1 MGAGT
6 RRTPVQGV
14 TGFPGQG
21 AHELIAGWLQ
31 DKPASERWAVIVNG
45 LAGLGALGRF
55 AAPAE
60 GRVEVLQVSGCG
72 CCIAGPAF
80 ATTLGRL
87 LKRGPWDLVIL
98 DASGQAHAGAL
109 IERVQGVGQGAELAV
124 LPPILAL
131 DVTRAGAYIDER
143 HAAHSMAIAWLELSP
158 GRVLWGGEPVQ
169 DSMVRESTAQ
179 ESTALDR
186 ASQSMSPRRASPG
199 TALLPDRSECLRAL
213 EARLNGIAQQT
224 GLPQRIWQTEDGH
237 LPLAPLQAELAGALT
252 LAETPGARRW
262 DPRQVFDRPRLQ
274 TVLHALADQLAA
286 TTLPGTHARGVF
298 RTERA
303 WYAWYWSPQRVDW
316 RESGWRMD
324 SRVEVLVP
332 DSVVPTSVG
341 QGLLV
346 LDAARRP
353 D

>member
-31 DKPASERWAVIVNG
+31 DKPASERWAVVVNG
-45 LAGLGALGRF
+45 LAGLGALGQF
-55 AAPAE
+55 ASPAE

-109 IERVQGVGQGAELAV
+109 VERVRCVGQGRAFAV
-124 LPPILAL
+124 LPPVLAV
-131 DVTRAGAYIDER
+131 DITRASAYIDER
-143 HAAHSMAIAWLELSP
+143 HVAHSTAAAWLELSP
-158 GRVLWGGEPVQ
+158 GRVLWSGARVQ
-169 DSMVRESTAQ
+169 DSLVRESTAQ

-186 ASQSMSPRRASPG
+186 SSQGRSPRGTSPAS
-199 TALLPDRSECLRAL
+199 TLLPDRSECPRSL
-213 EARLNGIAQQT
+213 EARLTGIAQQT
-224 GLPQRIWQTEDGH
+224 GLPQRIWQTADGRV
-237 LPLAPLQAELAGALT
+237 PLAAVRAELAGALT
-252 LAETPGARRW
+252 LAEGASARCW
-262 DPRQVFDRPRLQ
+262 APTQVFDRPRLQ
-274 TVLHALADQLAA
+274 TGLHALADRLAA
-286 TTLPGTHARGVF
+286 TAPPGTHARGVF

-303 WYAWYWSPQRVDW
+303 WYAWHWSPHRVDW

-332 DSVVPTSVG
+332 DAVVPTSVG
-341 QGLLV
+341 KGLLA
-346 LDAARRP
+346 LDAALGP